1 MLRTLKFIK
10 NYLIGILL
18 GMLFGVLT
26 YVVQPVRWE
35 AHALVRLASYQTS
48 ILETAPIVIERLKTP
63 SFLVAATERAKSNH
77 VKISKD
83 YDKCKCVQAKLVGY
97 KDDMS
102 VLMITVDS
110 NDPASS
116 LGAVDSVVK
125 QLQFKHKEL
134 LDQNKVEVENGV
146 ALIQRNIDSINS
158 KLKLIK
164 DQPALSDSRS
174 ILMELMQTRFA
185 AENRL
190 YTHQNF
196 PSNFN
201 VLNTRLLEPI
211 FVEEHRLFSSL
222 LRALLFGSILGVF
235 LSVVW
240 MRFKCCRRPKT
251 DPLMR
256 VMPT

>member
-1 MLRTLKFIK
+1 
-10 NYLIGILL
+10 
-18 GMLFGVLT
+18 MLFGVLT

-48 ILETAPIVIERLKTP
+48 ISTSMLESAPIVIERLRTP

-77 VKISKD
+77 VKISQD

-97 KDDMS
+97 KDDLS

-116 LGAVDSVVK
+116 LGAADSVVK

-134 LDQNKVEVENGV
+134 LDQYKVEASRVV
-146 ALIQRNIDSINS
+146 HLQRNIDCINN
-158 KLKLIK
+158 KIPQNIIADFNLI
-164 DQPALSDSRS
+164 
-174 ILMELMQTRFA
+174 
-185 AENRL
+185 
-190 YTHQNF
+190 
-196 PSNFN
+196 
-201 VLNTRLLEPI
+201 NTRLLEPI

-222 LRALLFGSILGVF
+222 LKALLFGSVLGIF

-240 MRFKCCRRPKT
+240 MRFK
-251 DPLMR
+251 
-256 VMPT
+256 